1 MDSQLLN
8 SRDAATAL
16 GVSVL
21 TLYDWLSQSD
31 AGEFEIRGQ
40 SVTINYYQGGR
51 KGQGRI
57 QIEAAEVDRLKE
69 LMRVRPRPVPQRH
82 PPQRRHFYPGIT
94 VELGDPGDSLSM

>member
-1 MDSQLLN
+1 MDSQLVN
-8 SRDAATAL
+8 SKDAAKAL

-40 SVTINYYQGGR
+40 PATINYYQGGR

-69 LMRVRPRPVPQRH
+69 LMRVRPRSVRQRR
-82 PPQRRHFYPGIT
+82 PSQRRHFYPGIT
-94 VELGDPGDSLSM
+94 VELGDPGD